1 MAAQLCMY
9 WSSQKPCTLLYISVQ
24 TVKGGLTSEEEQ
36 TADQLLA
43 DIQSAVDEMLNDFQA
58 NNLSPD
64 ATPQPP
70 LNTSSTASVDKV

>member
-24 TVKGGLTSEEEQ
+24 TVKGLTSEEEQ

>member
-1 MAAQLCMY
+1 MP
-9 WSSQKPCTLLYISVQ
+9 KE
-24 TVKGGLTSEEEQ
+24 GLTSEEEQ

-64 ATPQPP
+64 ATPPSQPP
-70 LNTSSTASVDKV
+70 PQTSSTATTLDKVL